1 MAKGWNR
8 ASLEMKT
15 HPLHPFPDVTRGDL
29 LIPSS
34 FDRLV
39 LLAVCFVCGVC
50 LSILWIYIPAFLI
63 TPFVGQLDGWL
74 WLAMAAVAVT
84 SAIVLYGLGRTHE
97 QRDAEWA
104 ENA

>member
-15 HPLHPFPDVTRGDL
+15 HPLHPFPDVTRRDL

-34 FDRLV
+34 LDRFSVFWVYL
-39 LLAVCFVCGVC
+39 
-50 LSILWIYIPAFLI
+50 PAFLI

-74 WLAMAAVAVT
+74 WGAMLVAAVGST
-84 SAIVLYGLGRTHE
+84 LVLYSLGRTHE
-97 QRDAEWA
+97 ERDADWA
-104 ENA
+104 RQI

>member
-1 MAKGWNR
+1 MAKGWHR

-15 HPLHPFPDVTRGDL
+15 HPLHRFPDVTRRDL

-34 FDRLV
+34 SDRLA
-39 LLAVCFVCGVC
+39 LLAACFVCGVC
-50 LSILWIYIPAFLI
+50 LSVFWVYLPAFLI

-74 WLAMAAVAVT
+74 WGAMAVGAVT
-84 SAIVLYGLGRTHE
+84 SAVVLYVLGRAHE

-104 ENA
+104 QKA

>member
-1 MAKGWNR
+1 MAKGWER

-15 HPLHPFPDVTRGDL
+15 HPLHPFPDVTRRDL

-34 FDRLV
+34 LDRLV
-39 LLAVCFVCGVC
+39 LLAACLVCGVC
-50 LSILWIYIPAFLI
+50 VSVFWVYLPAFLI

-74 WLAMAAVAVT
+74 WSAMAVVAVVST
-84 SAIVLYGLGRTHE
+84 VVLYALGRTHD
-97 QRDAEWA
+97 QRLAEWA